1 MKDLFLNP
9 LVIIGCIGMEEQS
22 WIQNKS
28 VSAICWACLSLS
40 TMHPLHLLFN
50 FRKLLIERTQIH
62 WQLKGFGYS
71 HPLPTVPKT
80 CDRYCKVKLLNVKDK
95 LINLTI
101 LLFDHCVPAFSIS
114 TGRGTYYL
122 DNIVVWPLHTC
133 IFHLNR
139 ERDIASDVTLLL
151 GTQEQCSHHP

>member
-1 MKDLFLNP
+1 MQSFSKVSECKLFKKYSQKAICIAIWKFEL
-9 LVIIGCIGMEEQS
+9 LCKLKSGCS
-22 WIQNKS
+22 NIQNKP

-50 FRKLLIERTQIH
+50 VRKLLIERTQIH
-62 WQLKGFGYS
+62 WQLKGFGYW

-101 LLFDHCVPAFSIS
+101 LL
-114 TGRGTYYL
+114 
-122 DNIVVWPLHTC
+122 VVWPLCTC
-133 IFHLNR
+133 VFHLNR
-139 ERDIASDVTLLL
+139 ERDVASDVTLLL